1 MQEIASEVLPADVRL
16 SLRGEAASL
25 KESQSGTVM
34 VFGTAPLV
42 VLLVLASGA
51 GAEAR
56 LAVGWVIAGGLGFAT
71 VFTLFLTPLFYRLIA
86 PPGGEPGRE
95 MRQLAEETA
104 AMPDQA

>member
-1 MQEIASEVLPADVRL
+1 MLPADVRL

-51 GAEAR
+51 EAR
-56 LAVGWVIAGGLGFAT
+56 LAVGWVIVGGLGFAT

-86 PPGGEPGRE
+86 PLGGEPGRE

>member
-1 MQEIASEVLPADVRL
+1 MLPADVRL

-56 LAVGWVIAGGLGFAT
+56 LAVGWVIVGGLGFAT

-86 PPGGEPGRE
+86 PLGGEPGRE